1 MALPPSKHQHC
12 TDEAHKAETV
22 LSAVSYIYIKKYTT
36 LNKHDAFTV
45 LLALKSGQW

>member
-22 LSAVSYIYIKKYTT
+22 LSAVSYIYI
-36 LNKHDAFTV
+36 
-45 LLALKSGQW
+45 LKSTQHLTSMTRALSY